1 MLKITRTWSTFLVDF
16 LQDFPHHRISGNQSS
31 LSESDLPGPQLTV
44 VAQTDLCFWKLD
56 SSTYENL
63 WTNTILR
70 GFSIF
75 GKFTILRGFSIF
87 GKFTILRGFSIF
99 WKNVYIYIQAKSPFR
114 IRSTMINDYS
124 SKIAHAQ
131 TMNFTHRI
139 HRSEKMP
146 SLAVMEGIVTPAW
159 LILDMQKL
167 MISQVWHIPLWPG
180 TKVFQGWK
188 FPVSR
193 YWDWDQSCT

>member
-99 WKNVYIYIQAKSPFR
+99 WKNVYIYIYKQNLLSGLDQRWSTITPAKSLTHKLWISP
-114 IRSTMINDYS
+114 IE
-124 SKIAHAQ
+124 
-131 TMNFTHRI
+131 FTGQKKCLRL
-139 HRSEKMP
+139 P
-146 SLAVMEGIVTPAW
+146 S
-159 LILDMQKL
+159 
-167 MISQVWHIPLWPG
+167 
-180 TKVFQGWK
+180 WK
-188 FPVSR
+188 AL
-193 YWDWDQSCT
+193 